1 MTRKQKLTRTGINL
15 LITAFMSAILL
26 WLRSG
31 DTLASS
37 IARFEF
43 LGVTFSVSD
52 YFVIIVSGICGY
64 QYGVIMFLAAL
75 FAQALVNGG
84 VIDGLFSL
92 MIYFVIAVV
101 AGFFAANRWY
111 VKWWKSLL
119 ATLYLTLILGGSLY
133 IVFVQLMSFSSD
145 YSGSN
150 LFTLCLGVFPEV
162 AAAIFTQV
170 LFFRFVPDKIKK
182 FVGNAY
188 VYTEEYQNSQEF
200 LASGHSVLKRQI
212 MIMTMSEAVLLSF
225 FAVLLSN
232 AQTSQYARSQ
242 RQRMFEQRTISLSD
256 EQIDSLDVLD
266 DDADSGETADT
277 SGTGDT
283 ANTTSSENT
292 ENTGVYYYSEQET
305 PIFRPPMKPEE
316 DGREFDLSDDQLNM
330 ISDTFSLT
338 GRDILIMDLQ
348 LGLIVL
354 CISMPLAMF
363 FNNIIVRK
371 VVTPIKTM
379 SSVMND
385 YFSEEEEKRPELLE
399 KLKNIPLKG
408 EDNEILQINTA
419 MQRMISDMTNYINAV
434 KHEKELESELHIAE
448 ARSEAKS
455 VFLSNMSHEI
465 RTPINAVLGMNEMI
479 LRESNEPGTVAYAE
493 NIRNAGNTLLGIVN
507 DILDFSKIEAGKMDI
522 IPVDYDLASVLNDL
536 VTMIQT
542 RADAK
547 GLEVFI
553 KVDSNIPNMLHGDE
567 IRIKQVVTNILT
579 NAVKYTE
586 KGSVTIKVSY
596 EDRGIADD
604 TAHIGLRFEI
614 ADTGIGIKQEDMD
627 KLFSAFERIEEERNR
642 TIEGTGLGMNITQ
655 RLLDMMGTRL
665 EVSSVYGEGS
675 TFAFT
680 VDQIVVDEAPIGNYE
695 ESYRRTLAER
705 KRYKEKFTAPE
716 AEILVVDDTRMNLTV
731 FRSLLKKTLVKIDTA
746 ESGNECI
753 GLASEKKYDIIFLDH
768 RMPEKDG
775 IETLQEMLTIKDFV
789 NADTPMICLTANAVS
804 GAKEMYI
811 SAGFDDYLTK
821 PIDPDHL
828 ESMLLKY
835 LPADKI
841 ESAGKDVP
849 EESTDDTAQAEN
861 APVMPE
867 WLLAIDAIDTA
878 EGVRHCGDSEIY
890 LETLTVYAESAS
902 DGADEIAKLWGER
915 DIPGVTVKVHALKST
930 SRVIGAM
937 KLGDFAEKLE
947 KAGNDGDTETLEANM
962 DDLIAQYRA
971 LGEALSPLVS
981 DGEDEDLP
989 EMPAEQLEEAYAAIR
1004 ELAEVFDY
1012 DSVLFIMD
1020 SLEGYK
1026 APEAEKERFAEL
1038 KKAVAKPDWDMIK
1051 NVLG

>member
-1 MTRKQKLTRTGINL
+1 M
-15 LITAFMSAILL
+15 
-26 WLRSG
+26 
-31 DTLASS
+31 
-37 IARFEF
+37 
-43 LGVTFSVSD
+43 
-52 YFVIIVSGICGY
+52 
-64 QYGVIMFLAAL
+64 
-75 FAQALVNGG
+75 
-84 VIDGLFSL
+84 
-92 MIYFVIAVV
+92 
-101 AGFFAANRWY
+101 
-111 VKWWKSLL
+111 
-119 ATLYLTLILGGSLY
+119 Y
-133 IVFVQLMSFSSD
+133 IVFIQLTSFSTD
-145 YSGSN
+145 YTGN
-150 LFTLCLGVFPEV
+150 GLFTLCLGVAPEV
-162 AAAIFTQV
+162 AAAVFTQF

-182 FVGNAY
+182 YVGKAY
-188 VYTEEYQNSQEF
+188 VYTEEYENSQEF
-200 LASGHSVLKRQI
+200 LAGGHSVLKRQI
-212 MIMTMSEAVLLSF
+212 MLMTMSEAVLLSF

-232 AQTSQYARSQ
+232 AQMSQYARSQ
-242 RQRMFEQRTISLSD
+242 RQRMFEMRTIALSE
-256 EQIDSLDVLD
+256 EQMDSLDVSD
-266 DDADSGETADT
+266 DSESGDDGSDEADAENEESEYYDPDAVDPYRPTFKLSQKYDNGEID
-277 SGTGDT
+277 
-283 ANTTSSENT
+283 
-292 ENTGVYYYSEQET
+292 QE
-305 PIFRPPMKPEE
+305 
-316 DGREFDLSDDQLNM
+316 GRMFELSDDQIDR
-330 ISDTFSLT
+330 ISDNFSLSDS
-338 GRDILIMDLQ
+338 DIIIMDLQ

-354 CISMPLAMF
+354 CIAMPLAMF
-363 FNNIIVRK
+363 FNSIIVRR

-399 KLKNIPLKG
+399 KLKNIQLK
-408 EDNEILQINTA
+408 DKNNEILQINNA
-419 MQRMISDMTNYINAV
+419 MQQMIGDMTNYINAV
-434 KHEKELESELHIAE
+434 QREKELEAELQIAE

-479 LRESNEPGTVAYAE
+479 LRESNEPGTISYAE

-553 KVDSNIPNMLHGDE
+553 KVDSMIPNLLHGDE

-586 KGSVTIKVSY
+586 KGSVTITVSY
-596 EDRGIADD
+596 EQREPADGKE
-604 TAHIGLRFEI
+604 HIGLRFVI
-614 ADTGIGIKQEDMD
+614 SDTGIGIKQEDMD

-655 RLLDMMGTRL
+655 RLLDMMGSKL

-680 VDQIVVDEAPIGNYE
+680 VDQEVVENVPIGNYE

-705 KRYKEKFTAPE
+705 KRYKEKFTAPD

-731 FRSLLKKTLVKIDTA
+731 FRSLLKKTQVKIDTA

-753 GLASEKKYDIIFLDH
+753 GMASDKKYDIIFLDH
-768 RMPEKDG
+768 RMPKKDG
-775 IETLQEMLTIKDFV
+775 IETLQEMMTINDFV

-828 ESMLLKY
+828 EAMLLKY
-835 LPADKI
+835 LPQEKVRRVNGSDTD
-841 ESAGKDVP
+841 ENSEDTPPDEGAGD
-849 EESTDDTAQAEN
+849 
-861 APVMPE
+861 MPE
-867 WLLAIDAIDTA
+867 WLLGIEGLDTA
-878 EGVRHCGDSEIY
+878 EGIRHCGDREIY
-890 LETLTVYAESAS
+890 LETLTVYAESAA
-902 DGADEIAKLWGER
+902 DGADEIAMLWGER

-947 KAGNDGDTETLEANM
+947 KAGNDGDTDTLEANM

-971 LGEALSPLVS
+971 LGGALSPLAS
-981 DGEDEDLP
+981 GGNDDDLP
-989 EMPAEQLEEAYAAIR
+989 EMPAQQLEEAYAAIR

-1020 SLEGYK
+1020 SLEGYS

-1051 NVLG
+1051 KVLG